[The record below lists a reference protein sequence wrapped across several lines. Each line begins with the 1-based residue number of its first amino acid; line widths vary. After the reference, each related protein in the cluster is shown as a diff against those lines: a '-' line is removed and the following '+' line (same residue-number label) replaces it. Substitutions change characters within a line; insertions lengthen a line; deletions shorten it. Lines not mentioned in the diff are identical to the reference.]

1 MNCCRDVRRA
11 HTDLFARC
19 GCPQRRRQEARGN
32 SRSPRDWHSTVNP
45 DFREEMVKKTIALLQ
60 HLDKEREEEARRVE
74 ERAFWEADSLSI
86 YMMLIAGA
94 TGPT

>member
-1 MNCCRDVRRA
+1 MSSEYLCLTLRTTRS
-11 HTDLFARC
+11 
-19 GCPQRRRQEARGN
+19 QEARRT
-32 SRSPRDWHSTVNP
+32 SRSPRDWHNSTVNP
-45 DFREEMVKKTIALLQ
+45 DFREEMVQKTMAMLQ
-60 HLDKEREEEARRVE
+60 HLDKDRKLEAIRRVE